1 MANIFRIKI
10 RSLFPSLIITSIC
23 LLVRSFIRAQSSF
36 LLTYNLV
43 SMAGG
48 KNVDRKIYKRGWGTL
63 GEMEQYHR
71 QLLIPVAIEPD
82 SMAPLVLVKKN
93 NVNNNESSDNVSDD
107 RVVDECNSLKRIAQ
121 TPETAGKQRLAETC
135 IAGGGWI

>member
-1 MANIFRIKI
+1 M
-10 RSLFPSLIITSIC
+10 
-23 LLVRSFIRAQSSF
+23 
-36 LLTYNLV
+36 
-43 SMAGG
+43 
-48 KNVDRKIYKRGWGTL
+48 

-107 RVVDECNSLKRIAQ
+107 RAVDECNSLKRIAQ
-121 TPETAGKQRLAETC
+121 TPETAEKQRLAETC
-135 IAGGGWI
+135 IAGGGWIKKKKERNKYSIKMAISLPRRI